1 MNCIIID
8 DEGMAR
14 AIMTQMISRYPELK
28 LIQEFPNAIQ
38 AMKFLNNNEIDLI
51 FLDIHMPDFTGF
63 DFIQSLKNPPKIILV
78 TSDKNFAIEAFEYEC
93 IVDYLVKPITEDRF
107 QKAIQKANSY
117 KIASKA
123 IEPKPS
129 AEDNANEFYI
139 NIDRRLIKIEMA
151 SVNIVEAKGDYI
163 HIKTESKNYVVHS
176 TLKKIE
182 DKLPKD
188 LFLKVHRLRQAGH
201 RLGTKAGSAHCCRR
215 PACNDDMDVGMMRNT
230 GAAECWNKEDV
241 DAGIQACAGDAR
253 PLSAGSGV
261 LRAGVRSG
269 RCGRP
274 CGRRRRWGSSD
285 RPDVAGRSAP
295 TPAGTGA

>member
-8 DEGMAR
+8 DEEMAR
-14 AIMTQMISRYPELK
+14 AIITQIIARSPELK
-28 LIQEFPNAIQ
+28 LVEEFSNAMQ
-38 AMKFLNNNEIDLI
+38 AIKFLNHTEVDLI

-63 DFIQSLKNPPKIILV
+63 DFIQSLKNPPKVILV

-93 IVDYLVKPITEDRF
+93 IVDYLVKPINEDRF
-107 QKAIQKANSY
+107 QKAIQKANSS

-188 LFLKVHRLRQAGH
+188 LFLKVHRSFIINTKKIIDIEDNSVLIGKDVIPVSRANRPELMK
-201 RLGTKAGSAHCCRR
+201 RL
-215 PACNDDMDVGMMRNT
+215 N
-230 GAAECWNKEDV
+230 
-241 DAGIQACAGDAR
+241 
-253 PLSAGSGV
+253 L
-261 LRAGVRSG
+261 L
-269 RCGRP
+269 
-274 CGRRRRWGSSD
+274 
-285 RPDVAGRSAP
+285 
-295 TPAGTGA
+295 